1 MVKLTRDAN
10 NEYTYFM
17 PCYNPT
23 SSSGGIRL
31 GSTSGFWNVVYAT
44 NGVKTSSDRSLKEN
58 INYLNKESSINYDDL
73 YNFIKNDYAL
83 ATYNY
88 IGESEKRISAIAQD
102 MLVNS
107 DGTDN
112 KIGQLITN
120 SEEAY
125 KTQATLAIEETQL
138 VNVLIGALKKT
149 MEKVEELED
158 KLNSK

>member
-1 MVKLTRDAN
+1 
-10 NEYTYFM
+10 
-17 PCYNPT
+17 
-23 SSSGGIRL
+23 
-31 GSTSGFWNVVYAT
+31 
-44 NGVKTSSDRSLKEN
+44 
-58 INYLNKESSINYDDL
+58 
-73 YNFIKNDYAL
+73 
-83 ATYNY
+83 
-88 IGESEKRISAIAQD
+88 

-125 KTQATLAIEETQL
+125 KNQATLAIEETQL

-149 MEKVEELED
+149 MEKVEELEN

>member
-1 MVKLTRDAN
+1 
-10 NEYTYFM
+10 M

-23 SSSGGIRL
+23 STSGGIRL
-31 GSTSGFWNVVYAT
+31 GSTNGFWNVVYAT
-44 NGVKTSSDRSLKEN
+44 NGVKTSSDRTLKEN
-58 INYLNKESSINYDDL
+58 IDYLDGNSSIDYDDL
-73 YNFIKNDYAL
+73 YNFIKNDYSL

-88 IGESEKRISAIAQD
+88 IGESEKRLSAIAQD

-112 KIGQLITN
+112 KVGQLITN
-120 SEEAY
+120 AEEAY